1 MIRLVL
7 YDIDGTLIASGGA
20 GVRAF
25 AAVARSTFGISNG
38 TAHLN
43 FAGRTDLSIIRE
55 FFLAHEIRVDR
66 ANFDRF
72 LDDYV
77 FWLDHFLHQLPGRVL
92 PGVLESIETL
102 RRLPDG
108 PLVGLLT
115 GNIRLGAEIKLR
127 HYRLWDPFEVGAF
140 ADDHEDRDVIAAIA
154 RDRAIERLRRSISG
168 EEILVIGDTP
178 LDIRCARAI
187 GARCLAV
194 ATGGVSYE
202 DLLAHHAD
210 WTVRSLNEVDLGSL
224 CDARLA
230 ISPGPGRTRA

>member
-25 AAVARSTFGISNG
+25 AAVAHSTFGVSNG

-55 FFLAHEIRVDR
+55 FFLTHGIPAV
-66 ANFDRF
+66 ASNFSRF

-77 FWLDHFLHQLPGRVL
+77 FWLDHFLHLLPGRVL
-92 PGVLESIETL
+92 PGVLESIEAL
-102 RRLPDG
+102 RRLDEP
-108 PLVGLLT
+108 PLLGLLT

-127 HYRLWDPFEVGAF
+127 HYRLWEPFQFGGF
-140 ADDHEDRDVIAAIA
+140 ADDHEDRDHIAAVA
-154 RDRAIERLRRSISG
+154 RDRGVARLGRPIEAQD
-168 EEILVIGDTP
+168 ILVIGDTP

-194 ATGGVSYE
+194 ATGGSRLEVLE
-202 DLLAHHAD
+202 THGAD
-210 WTVRSLNEVDLGSL
+210 WTVPSLTEIDWRSLCHS
-224 CDARLA
+224 
-230 ISPGPGRTRA
+230 